1 MFVFPLRLLSTLT
14 RLLELLF
21 EFRSPT
27 RSLALLPSPG
37 RVTFEVLSPED
48 RSIDL
53 LPSVLEALSLATDAL
68 RSVGEVLEGVEG
80 LEIFLDADL
89 LYPPFT
95 EDFEVVGLV
104 VAGLELG
111 FEVGLA
117 WGVAALLEGRLLG
130 LDIELREL
138 LWPIR

>member
-1 MFVFPLRLLSTLT
+1 M
-14 RLLELLF
+14 
-21 EFRSPT
+21 
-27 RSLALLPSPG
+27 ALLPSPG